1 MTRSE
6 RRRRGPRRRAARA
19 ADTYWRGGYI
29 LDRVICHSFMRKYG
43 SWTIDFDSMTY
54 IVGR

>member
-1 MTRSE
+1 LTRSE